1 MAYPASASL
10 DTVSELGREAGKAG
24 GSFTFSTTTLTNA
37 VVKACWGSAAVIWE
51 KEVQT
56 TQLHKGERRGKRGP
70 RADDARTQPQHPLTH
85 LQRIRALSLI
95 VQRGREGD
103 QAAR

>member
-37 VVKACWGSAAVIWE
+37 VVKACWGSAAVICS
-51 KEVQT
+51 VYV
-56 TQLHKGERRGKRGP
+56 R
-70 RADDARTQPQHPLTH
+70 
-85 LQRIRALSLI
+85 
-95 VQRGREGD
+95 
-103 QAAR
+103 